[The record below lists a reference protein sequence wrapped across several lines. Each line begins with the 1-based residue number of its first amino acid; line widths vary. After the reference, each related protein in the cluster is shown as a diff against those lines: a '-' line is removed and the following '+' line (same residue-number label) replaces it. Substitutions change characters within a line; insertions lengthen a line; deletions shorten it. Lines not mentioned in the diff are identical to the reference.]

1 MKNKR
6 IIFSIT
12 GIVGII
18 LILMGVF
25 VFNNS
30 DQDMISGLC
39 FGIGGACAVL
49 GVGSLIQSLMV
60 SPLEDEEI
68 KRKKDIEIKDERNTS
83 IREKSGYMVSRI
95 MNYFLFA
102 YTLFLIFMKA
112 ELIFIIL
119 AVALILL
126 QLILIIYYSNYY
138 SKKM

>member
-25 VFNNS
+25 VFNNP

-39 FGIGGACAVL
+39 FGIGGACTVL
-49 GVGSLIQSLMV
+49 AVGSLIQSLIV

-68 KRKKDIEIKDERNTS
+68 RRKKAIEIRDERNTS

-95 MNYFLFA
+95 MNYLLFA

-119 AVALILL
+119 AVALILV